1 MQIGYNGFA
10 LYQRSGGVR
19 LSSRKEEV
27 FEWLKKAATP
37 QSAAQLAEKMQMD
50 RTNVSRYLN
59 ELVKTGRVQK
69 IDGRP
74 VLFQVQAIKTK
85 VATEDHI
92 TFDNLIG
99 REDSLKSQIQKSK
112 AAILYPPRGLHTI
125 IFGETGTGKTM
136 FAECM
141 YHFAV
146 SSGMLDETAPFITF
160 NCADYAQ
167 NPQLLYG
174 HIFGVKRGAFTGA
187 EENREGLVAKA
198 DGGILF
204 LDEIHRLPP
213 EGQEML
219 FTFIDKGIYR
229 PLGDSKE
236 KTAAVQILGATTETS
251 STFLTT
257 FNRRIPMQIELPSL
271 EQRSLDERLAIIK
284 EFLQQEANRLN
295 QEIAIDKK
303 SLLAF
308 LLYQAEGNIGQL
320 KRDLKLVCAK
330 TFLHYR
336 TKNDGQKLMIVQED
350 LPLSVQK
357 GLLREKETPET
368 ISPLMDKKN
377 LYLSFKPGKE
387 EVVWAQDPTQSM
399 EVYNSIA
406 HKLDHL
412 NHENLSEIDLEEL
425 ISNDVDRYF
434 DTYVEELSHTNAYR
448 EIISDEL
455 WHLTN
460 EIYSIATEKLQRQ
473 FDEKVRFAFALHMN
487 STIERIRANQL
498 IPHPNLNEIRRR
510 YSKEFQLAIEISGQI
525 EEAYHVMIPLD
536 EIGFITMFLTK
547 EISEKKML
555 AEKQVAVIVLM
566 HGRSTASS
574 MLETAQDLLGTQNGI
589 AFNMP
594 LTVKTEEMY
603 TQLRNYLAASKENF
617 SEGIILLTD
626 MGSLNDFGKLIY
638 HETGIRTKVITLA
651 STLLVLETLRLA
663 SLGRSLEDIY
673 HSVMTMFVNL
683 VQQEELVKKDR
694 KKVIIVACFTGE
706 GVARKLHEVVSR
718 LVDPAE
724 FEIEQ
729 MQFLEKESFKH
740 RIDQL
745 IDHKEIVAI
754 VGTMEISY
762 QQIPFVPALDLFD
775 RKKIIAFQ
783 DLLGTQ
789 LTLTEMIKA
798 LTGDF
803 SPELDVTELFLT
815 IEQGLKRIRTQQ
827 TLVIDP
833 NVLQGIAIHLA
844 FLVDKI
850 KKGEHSPAFNDC
862 ENYLTQQQGL
872 LGAVMQLLTQL
883 QEKFGVLF
891 TPDDQ
896 AYLVKMLHDND
907 LNL

>member
-1 MQIGYNGFA
+1 M
-10 LYQRSGGVR
+10 
-19 LSSRKEEV
+19 
-27 FEWLKKAATP
+27 
-37 QSAAQLAEKMQMD
+37 
-50 RTNVSRYLN
+50 
-59 ELVKTGRVQK
+59 
-69 IDGRP
+69 
-74 VLFQVQAIKTK
+74 
-85 VATEDHI
+85 
-92 TFDNLIG
+92 
-99 REDSLKSQIQKSK
+99 
-112 AAILYPPRGLHTI
+112 
-125 IFGETGTGKTM
+125 
-136 FAECM
+136 C
-141 YHFAV
+141 
-146 SSGMLDETAPFITF
+146 
-160 NCADYAQ
+160 
-167 NPQLLYG
+167 
-174 HIFGVKRGAFTGA
+174 
-187 EENREGLVAKA
+187 AKA
-198 DGGILF
+198 
-204 LDEIHRLPP
+204 
-213 EGQEML
+213 
-219 FTFIDKGIYR
+219 
-229 PLGDSKE
+229 
-236 KTAAVQILGATTETS
+236 
-251 STFLTT
+251 
-257 FNRRIPMQIELPSL
+257 
-271 EQRSLDERLAIIK
+271 
-284 EFLQQEANRLN
+284 
-295 QEIAIDKK
+295 
-303 SLLAF
+303 
-308 LLYQAEGNIGQL
+308 
-320 KRDLKLVCAK
+320 
-330 TFLHYR
+330 FLHYR
-336 TKNDGQKLMIVQED
+336 TKSDDQKLLIVQED
-350 LPLSVQK
+350 LPVNVQK
-357 GLLREKETPET
+357 GLLREKEMSDT

-377 LYLSFKPGKE
+377 LYLTFNPGKE

-399 EVYNSIA
+399 AVYDSIS

-460 EIYSIATEKLQRQ
+460 EIYELATEKLQRH

-510 YSKEFQLAIEISGQI
+510 YSTEFQLAIAISSQI
-525 EEAYHVMIPLD
+525 EEAYHLMIPLD
-536 EIGFITMFLTK
+536 EIGFITMFLTQ

-555 AEKQVAVIVLM
+555 TEKQVAVIVLM

-574 MLETAQDLLGTQNGI
+574 MLETAQELLGIQNGI

-638 HETGIRTKVITLA
+638 HETGIRAKVISLA
-651 STLLVLETLRLA
+651 STLVVLETLRLA

-673 HSVMTMFVNL
+673 HSVKTMFVNL
-683 VQQEELVKKDR
+683 VQQEEFSEKDR

-718 LVDPAE
+718 LVDPDE

-762 QQIPFVPALDLFD
+762 QQIPFIPALDLFD

-789 LTLTEMIKA
+789 ITLNEMVKA

-803 SPELDVTELFLT
+803 SPSLNVAELFQT
-815 IEQGLKRIRTQQ
+815 IELGLKRIREQQ

-850 KKGEHSPAFNDC
+850 KKGERSPAFIDC
-862 ENYLTQQQGL
+862 EYYLSQHQPL
-872 LGAVMQLLTQL
+872 LNAIEQSLAPL
-883 QEKFGVLF
+883 QHKFEVIF
-891 TPDDQ
+891 TRDDQ

-907 LNL
+907 IKL